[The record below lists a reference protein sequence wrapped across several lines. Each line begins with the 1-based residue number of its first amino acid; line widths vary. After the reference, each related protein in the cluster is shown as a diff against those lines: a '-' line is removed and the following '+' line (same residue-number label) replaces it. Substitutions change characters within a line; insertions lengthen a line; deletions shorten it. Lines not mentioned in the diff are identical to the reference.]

1 MAGSVSIEVMA
12 VQTIPLEK
20 IQQTHHLLRPVRK
33 NEVDYLEL
41 RDSMASSGQ
50 LNSILVRPVEDEF
63 EVVDGMYRWTV
74 AHELNW
80 KTLDCSIDDVEDK
93 HLILKQ
99 LQCNG
104 IRPETRPVEFARA
117 LKSIL
122 AANEGMDMVGL
133 SSYIKKSPSW
143 IKNMLGLLE
152 IRVKYQDAVNRGIM
166 PLMNAYKLA
175 KVPGAMQDELYE
187 SACIM
192 PTREFAIIANG
203 AIMQFKAAMKTGR
216 LEGIRAK
223 FVELK
228 PYLKSVKEL
237 RQELENP
244 ENIGILLAKYPCKVP
259 IECVK
264 LGIQFAMNSDPHTL
278 EIRREKYEAVEQKRL
293 NQVKHF
299 KQPNEENHD

>member
-1 MAGSVSIEVMA
+1 MS
-12 VQTIPLEK
+12 VQTILLEK
-20 IQQTHHLLRPVRK
+20 IQQTRHLLRPVRK

-41 RDSMASSGQ
+41 RDSMAVSGQ

-63 EVVDGMYRWTV
+63 EVVDGMYRWTI
-74 AHELNW
+74 ANELGW
-80 KTLDCSIDDVEDK
+80 KTLECTVKDITDDQ
-93 HLILKQ
+93 LILMQ

-133 SSYIKKSPSW
+133 SAYIKKSPTW

-166 PLMNAYKLA
+166 PLLNAYKLA
-175 KVPGAMQDELYE
+175 KVPGTMQDELYE
-187 SACIM
+187 SACVI
-192 PTREFAIIANG
+192 PTREFATIANG

-223 FVELK
+223 FIELK
-228 PYLKSVKEL
+228 PYLKPLKEL

-244 ENIGILLAKYPCKVP
+244 ENISILLAKWPCQVA
-259 IECVK
+259 IDCVM
-264 LGIQFAMNSDPHTL
+264 LGIQFAMNSDPYTL
-278 EIRREKYEAVEQKRL
+278 EIRREKYEAVEKKRL
-293 NQVKHF
+293 NQVKLF
-299 KQPNEENHD
+299 KQPKGK

>member
-1 MAGSVSIEVMA
+1 MRVMT

-20 IQQTHHLLRPVRK
+20 IQQTRHLLRPVRK

-41 RDSMASSGQ
+41 RDSFMASGQ

-74 AHELNW
+74 AHELGW
-80 KTLDCSIDDVEDK
+80 VALECTVKDITDDQ
-93 HLILKQ
+93 LILMQ

-122 AANEGMDMVGL
+122 IENEGMDMVGL
-133 SSYIKKSPSW
+133 SAYIKKSPAW

-152 IRVKYQDAVNRGIM
+152 IRPKYQTAVNQGIM
-166 PLMNAYKLA
+166 PLLNAYKLA
-175 KVPGAMQDELYE
+175 KVPGSMQDELYE

-192 PTREFAIIANG
+192 PTREFANIANG

-228 PYLKSVKEL
+228 PYLKTVKEL
-237 RQELENP
+237 QKEIENP
-244 ENIGILLAKYPCKVP
+244 ENISILLAKFPCQVP
-259 IECVK
+259 IDCVM
-264 LGIQFAMNSDPHTL
+264 LGVQFAMNSDPHTL
-278 EIRREKYEAVEQKRL
+278 DTRREKYEAVEKKRL
-293 NQVKHF
+293 NQIKPF
-299 KQPNEENHD
+299 KQSKGKNHD